1 MKKVLSIIL
10 SISLLLTLANTY
22 VFAENDNR
30 RENEHFFVKT
40 IVCPNDYI
48 EYANSN
54 IISFLESHC
63 ENGVPNVKIK
73 LGSPFTFM
81 DEGSDVYYF
90 PVMFDDVIRYI
101 FRVYPN
107 PKGSYDATISSFLVE
122 DLEMLAK
129 RTSIHTPLQLNR
141 NKQDIVAT
149 IGDDKYILFTY
160 PDDMCEPVNELSDS
174 KVLSQASVVDIK
186 VGSNIFVSTTNSN
199 RASSNSWSHYIS
211 LNITETQGSN
221 NWCAAYSTATI
232 VRTLGYGSCT
242 AYGIMT
248 IFYRRP
254 TASDNLSRTQVVTY
268 ANMSGLYPI
277 RVENTV
283 SSSTLINDLQNNR
296 PVYFSM
302 TRTGGNHAVVLRG
315 YNSRNEKWS
324 IWNPWFT
331 FYETFSWGGT
341 YVPTG
346 YSSGTYSYTYAR
358 TIYHWTS

>member
-10 SISLLLTLANTY
+10 SISLLLTLTNTY
-22 VFAENDNR
+22 VFAENDKTR
-30 RENEHFFVKT
+30 VNEHLFVKT
-40 IVCPNDYI
+40 VVCPNDYI

-54 IISFLESHC
+54 IFSFLESHC
-63 ENGVPNVKIK
+63 EDGIPDVKIK

-90 PVMFDDVIRYI
+90 PVMFEGVIKYI
-101 FRVYPN
+101 FRVYPGQ
-107 PKGSYDATISSFLVE
+107 KGSYDAAISSFLVE

-129 RTSIHTPLQLNR
+129 QTSILKPLQLNR
-141 NKQDIVAT
+141 KEKDIVAT
-149 IGDDKYILFTY
+149 IGDNKYILFTY
-160 PDDMCEPVNELSDS
+160 PDDMVEPVNELSNS
-174 KVLSQASVVDIK
+174 KALSQISVVDVK
-186 VGSNIFVSTTNSN
+186 VGSDVFASTSNAN

-211 LNITETQGSN
+211 LNITETQSGN
-221 NWCAAYSTATI
+221 RWCAAYCTATI

-254 TASDNLSRTQVVTY
+254 AASNTLSRAQVVTY
-268 ANMSGLYPI
+268 ANMSGLYPV

-283 SSSTLINDLQNNR
+283 SSSTLINDLRNNR

-302 TRTGGNHAVVLRG
+302 TRTGGKHAVVLRG

-346 YSSGTYSYTYAR
+346 YSSGTYSYTYNK
-358 TIYHWTS
+358 TIYHWTA